1 MKPRCIIIDDE
12 QLARH
17 GLAAD
22 IAALD
27 LLTVSG
33 TAADTREAL
42 QLLQRQPV
50 DVLFLDIEMPGM
62 SGLDFLQA
70 LPGKPLVILV
80 TAYPQYALKGY
91 EHGVV
96 DYLLKPV
103 SRTRLRSA
111 CEKAL
116 EWYALRHPDEA
127 YLYLKCNGVLV
138 KVAVPDI
145 LFIEAAN
152 NYIQVYTMAKK
163 MLVYQTL
170 KGIEQQLPAGSF
182 VQVHKSFL
190 VATRHIS
197 QINGNTLSVGTH
209 TIPLSRRFKSQALSH
224 LPLKP

>member
-42 QLLQRQPV
+42 QLLQNQPI
-50 DVLFLDIEMPGM
+50 DVLFLDIEMPGI
-62 SGLDFLQA
+62 SGLEFLPG

-111 CEKAL
+111 CEKVL
-116 EWYALRHPDEA
+116 EWYALRHPDEK

-152 NYIQVYTMAKK
+152 NYIQVYIAAKK

-197 QINGNTLSVGTH
+197 QINGNTLSVGAH

-224 LPLKP
+224 LSLKP